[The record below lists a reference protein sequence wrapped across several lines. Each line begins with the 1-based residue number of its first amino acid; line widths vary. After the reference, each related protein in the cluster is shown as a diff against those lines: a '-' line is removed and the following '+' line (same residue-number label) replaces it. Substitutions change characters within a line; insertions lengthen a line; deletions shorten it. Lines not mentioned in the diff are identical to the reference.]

1 MRRFILP
8 VAAFAALA
16 VLPVQAAA
24 QELAQRFEEVCLKTN
39 ADPAKVVAKAQA
51 LEFQPFDA
59 PAVANLQEVRGF
71 NKVINGQGW
80 SIVSASGVAPA
91 AGGAP
96 AQRMKAC
103 NVTSED
109 PQEASVRAVGQ
120 MLGNPELGQSGKE
133 MYFFTEENGRRTVL
147 NPADNAAVMA
157 ALNGRGFWIVLIMK
171 EGDMRS
177 ISIIHSVAAK

>member
-16 VLPVQAAA
+16 ILPAQAAA
-24 QELAQRFEEVCLKTN
+24 QELAARFEEVCLKTN
-39 ADPAKVVAKAQA
+39 ADPAKVVAKAEAMGFEPFQA
-51 LEFQPFDA
+51 P
-59 PAVANLQEVRGF
+59 PVANLQEVRGF
-71 NKVINGQGW
+71 NKVIDGKGW
-80 SIVSASGVAPA
+80 AIVSASGVAPA
-91 AGGAP
+91 GGGAP

-103 NVTSED
+103 NVSSDD
-109 PQEASVRAVGQ
+109 PQEISVRAVGQ

-157 ALNGRGFWIVLIMK
+157 ALNGRGFWIALIMK
-171 EGDMRS
+171 EGDTRS